1 MYGLRKRATV
11 SVLPYAMEWTP
22 AVKAASSVPE
32 WKVQDQ
38 PLRMRGA
45 SPMKVTTIG
54 IDLAKNVLQVH
65 GVDEQGKV
73 ALRKQLRVVR

>member
-1 MYGLRKRATV
+1 
-11 SVLPYAMEWTP
+11 
-22 AVKAASSVPE
+22 
-32 WKVQDQ
+32 
-38 PLRMRGA
+38 
-45 SPMKVTTIG
+45 MKVTTIG